1 MIKEILWNYNS
12 EEIKEKIH
20 NYKQQS
26 NIPEGIS
33 KEEYKNIKKE
43 IHEFIEDSTKNKIS
57 ERSIYITGHQ
67 PELFHPGIL
76 SKDLILNK
84 LSIKHNAFPLH
95 LVVDTDIFEFNYYYP
110 NHKLDTFSLKNF
122 DYHQNKIFL
131 FEELNIEKRREFLQ
145 ILKNQLVDLK
155 IFLADDEY
163 KISKKYIAEYI
174 NQLDRGEKIYK
185 INQYIRKMYLSE
197 NQIFIPSVNLSDF
210 IKLNSFKKFVEIISN
225 RSDEFIADH
234 NFSLNE
240 YRIEHKIKNH
250 AQPIPDLEKDELP
263 FWDLD
268 IENGIRKY
276 ARFPYSNSVNYSP
289 RAITNTMFIRLFVCD
304 FFIHGK
310 GGGRY
315 ELISDKIIKKF
326 FKIDGAPYCI
336 ASATQHIPINKN
348 IEISQFTLNDINK
361 ILREI
366 VYSPEKFIDPSN
378 SLVVEKKSIQ
388 NRFKNPIED
397 KKNLNTLV
405 AEVNQKL
412 LLEVKDKQDY
422 YESLKEKLPALE
434 GNKECFENR
443 TYPFFYYNI
452 KLLNEEIDKII

>member
-1 MIKEILWNYNS
+1 
-12 EEIKEKIH
+12 
-20 NYKQQS
+20 
-26 NIPEGIS
+26 
-33 KEEYKNIKKE
+33 
-43 IHEFIEDSTKNKIS
+43 
-57 ERSIYITGHQ
+57 
-67 PELFHPGIL
+67 
-76 SKDLILNK
+76 
-84 LSIKHNAFPLH
+84 
-95 LVVDTDIFEFNYYYP
+95 
-110 NHKLDTFSLKNF
+110 
-122 DYHQNKIFL
+122 
-131 FEELNIEKRREFLQ
+131 
-145 ILKNQLVDLK
+145 
-155 IFLADDEY
+155 
-163 KISKKYIAEYI
+163 
-174 NQLDRGEKIYK
+174 
-185 INQYIRKMYLSE
+185 MYLSE

-348 IEISQFTLNDINK
+348 I
-361 ILREI
+361 
-366 VYSPEKFIDPSN
+366 
-378 SLVVEKKSIQ
+378 
-388 NRFKNPIED
+388 
-397 KKNLNTLV
+397 
-405 AEVNQKL
+405 
-412 LLEVKDKQDY
+412 
-422 YESLKEKLPALE
+422 
-434 GNKECFENR
+434 
-443 TYPFFYYNI
+443 
-452 KLLNEEIDKII
+452 

>member
-110 NHKLDTFSLKNF
+110 NHKLDTFTLKNF

-155 IFLADDEY
+155 IFLADEDY
-163 KISKKYIAEYI
+163 KISKKYITEYI
-174 NQLDRGEKIYK
+174 NQLERGEKIYK
-185 INQYIRKMYLSE
+185 INQE
-197 NQIFIPSVNLSDF
+197 
-210 IKLNSFKKFVEIISN
+210 IKE
-225 RSDEFIADH
+225 
-234 NFSLNE
+234 
-240 YRIEHKIKNH
+240 
-250 AQPIPDLEKDELP
+250 
-263 FWDLD
+263 
-268 IENGIRKY
+268 
-276 ARFPYSNSVNYSP
+276 
-289 RAITNTMFIRLFVCD
+289 
-304 FFIHGK
+304 
-310 GGGRY
+310 
-315 ELISDKIIKKF
+315 
-326 FKIDGAPYCI
+326 
-336 ASATQHIPINKN
+336 
-348 IEISQFTLNDINK
+348 
-361 ILREI
+361 
-366 VYSPEKFIDPSN
+366 
-378 SLVVEKKSIQ
+378 
-388 NRFKNPIED
+388 
-397 KKNLNTLV
+397 
-405 AEVNQKL
+405 
-412 LLEVKDKQDY
+412 
-422 YESLKEKLPALE
+422 
-434 GNKECFENR
+434 
-443 TYPFFYYNI
+443 
-452 KLLNEEIDKII
+452 